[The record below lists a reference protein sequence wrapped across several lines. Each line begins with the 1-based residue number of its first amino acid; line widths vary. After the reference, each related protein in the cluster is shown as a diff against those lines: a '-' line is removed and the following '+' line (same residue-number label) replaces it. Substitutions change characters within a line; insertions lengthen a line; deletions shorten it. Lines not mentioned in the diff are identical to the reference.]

1 MLMDA
6 VRVIYERC
14 AGVRL
19 QCAYDGASG
28 GVSSS
33 AFQRLSKRLNVQ
45 PAVADLI
52 FVKICT
58 RDSGGFSNR
67 MMSLEQFTDGLLALA
82 GDEKSGIECAGGGEE
97 GVARTLELV
106 VEKLL

>member
-1 MLMDA
+1 M
-6 VRVIYERC
+6 RRIYEQC

-19 QCAYDGASG
+19 RSGKEGEGG

-33 AFQRLSKRLNVQ
+33 AFQRLSKRLGVHST
-45 PAVADLI
+45 AADLI

-58 RDSGGFSNR
+58 LESGGFTNR
-67 MMSLEQFTDGLLALA
+67 MMTLSQFTDGLLALA
-82 GDEKSGIECAGGGEE
+82 ADEKSGVECAGDGGGGGDE
-97 GVARTLELV
+97 GVAATLSLV